1 MSTPNRVL
9 VGTLSSVTFDGPGRF
24 VRPFQDRGDT
34 QSFEWHID
42 CYQLAANFTPFQ
54 NARFYSPGFVSPVE
68 NMQYVTTSLG
78 VAYLVHEDQP
88 EYTAC
93 KGWLKFRRVYASL
106 PITRQEGTSVV
117 HSFQFYSTSASYDWE
132 NPPPA
137 PEVAEW
143 PLVCSGYYLYEYF
156 LSVWPEPL
164 RAPKITSLFGFLL
177 MTNQVPPN
185 TGTFVSKDS
194 EISIYKGSIIERK
207 TLYVNTPTIAEL
219 SA

>member
-1 MSTPNRVL
+1 
-9 VGTLSSVTFDGPGRF
+9 
-24 VRPFQDRGDT
+24 
-34 QSFEWHID
+34 
-42 CYQLAANFTPFQ
+42 
-54 NARFYSPGFVSPVE
+54 
-68 NMQYVTTSLG
+68 
-78 VAYLVHEDQP
+78 
-88 EYTAC
+88 
-93 KGWLKFRRVYASL
+93 VYASL

-143 PLVCSGYYLYEYF
+143 PLVCTGYYLYEYF

-194 EISIYKGSIIERK
+194 ELSIYKGSIIERK

>member
-1 MSTPNRVL
+1 V
-9 VGTLSSVTFDGPGRF
+9 
-24 VRPFQDRGDT
+24 
-34 QSFEWHID
+34 
-42 CYQLAANFTPFQ
+42 PFQ
-54 NARFYSPGFVSPVE
+54 NARYYSPGFVSPVE
-68 NMQYVTTSLG
+68 NMQYVTTTLG
-78 VAYLVHEDQP
+78 TAYLVHEDQP

-93 KGWLKFRRVYASL
+93 KGWLKFKRVYASL
-106 PITRQEGTSVV
+106 PITRQEGISVV
-117 HSFQFYSTSASYDWE
+117 HSFQFYSTQPGYDWTE
-132 NPPPA
+132 PPPA

-143 PLVCSGYYLYEYF
+143 PLVCTGYYLYEYF
-156 LSVWPEPL
+156 LSYWPEPL

-177 MTNQVPPN
+177 MTNIPPN

>member
-54 NARFYSPGFVSPVE
+54 NSRFYSTGFVSPVE
-68 NMQYVTTSLG
+68 NMQYVTTALG
-78 VAYLVHEDQP
+78 VAYLVHEEQP

-93 KGWLKFRRVYASL
+93 KGWLKFKRVYASL

-117 HSFQFYSTSASYDWE
+117 HSFQFYSTSASYDWTE
-132 NPPPA
+132 PPPA

-143 PLVCSGYYLYEYF
+143 PLVCTGYYLYEYF
-156 LSVWPEPL
+156 LSYWPEPL

>member
-54 NARFYSPGFVSPVE
+54 NSRFYSTGFVSPVE
-68 NMQYVTTSLG
+68 NMQYVTTTLG
-78 VAYLVHEDQP
+78 VAYLVHEEQP

-93 KGWLKFRRVYASL
+93 KGWLKFKRVYASL

-117 HSFQFYSTSASYDWE
+117 HSFQLYSTQPGYDWTE
-132 NPPPA
+132 PPPA

-156 LSVWPEPL
+156 LSYWPEPL
-164 RAPKITSLFGFLL
+164 RAPKITSLFGLLL

-219 SA
+219 S